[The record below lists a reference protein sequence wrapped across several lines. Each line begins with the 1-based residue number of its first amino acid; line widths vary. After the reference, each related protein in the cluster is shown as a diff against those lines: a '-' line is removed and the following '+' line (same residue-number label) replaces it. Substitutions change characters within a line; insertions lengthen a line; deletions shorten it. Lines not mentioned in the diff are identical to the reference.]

1 KERREGCPFTPQRC
15 SSPVT
20 FSRIPRKPSHFG
32 SYCQPS
38 GSGSSS
44 TSSASIGGKGSL
56 GETGE
61 AIAPSNAI
69 EDMNKRVAITGVG
82 VVSPLGNDAKS
93 TWEAA
98 VAGRSGIDYIQAF
111 ETDDLPVRIAGEVKD
126 FDPSTVTSPKEAKR
140 LHRNVLF
147 ALGAAKEALPPP
159 GGERAH

>member
-38 GSGSSS
+38 ASGSSS
-44 TSSASIGGKGSL
+44 TSSASIGGKGTL

-69 EDMNKRVAITGVG
+69 EDMKRVAITGVG
-82 VVSPLGNDAKS
+82 VVSPLGNDAPS

-111 ETDDLPVRIAGEVKD
+111 DTTDLPVRIAGEGRD
-126 FDPSTVTSPKEAKR
+126 LARSGVTWAT
-140 LHRNVLF
+140 
-147 ALGAAKEALPPP
+147 GAT
-159 GGERAH
+159 